1 MVNAPSFPVET
12 QPPHP
17 FVSSG
22 ERINLSFYD
31 MINNENKFSHLLV
44 YDRLYLNFSK
54 EIFLVPLFSGLPKTI
69 YVVYWF

>member
-17 FVSSG
+17 LVSSG
-22 ERINLSFYD
+22 ERINLSSYV
-31 MINNENKFSHLLV
+31 MINNGNKFSHLLV

-54 EIFLVPLFSGLPKTI
+54 GKFFGSLFFKPSKSDVCSL
-69 YVVYWF
+69 F